1 MKTEDYILG
10 LVKTHVENTGKG
22 FCLVDGSNVGYIAF
36 VRKGNLTPVNQLQF
50 SFQSNYWFFKEPEVN
65 GPSQFES
72 PNQKYVAYFTYR
84 NNGKEKRT
92 VESLIDNIVNH
103 LIREEI

>member
-1 MKTEDYILG
+1 MKTEDYIIG

-22 FCLVDGSNVGYIAF
+22 FCLVDWIGGNFGNIAF
-36 VRKGNLTPVNQLQF
+36 VRKGNLTPVNRLKF
-50 SFQSNYWFFKEPEVN
+50 SFQSDYWFFKEPEVN
-65 GPSQFES
+65 K
-72 PNQKYVAYFTYR
+72 KYVAYFTYR